1 MLIKQIVKRGNSNF
15 VLLPKDLLDMLNL
28 KLDDFVYLEV
38 KEKSIVITPLK
49 KIKDNNKKN
58 M

>member
-1 MLIKQIVKRGNSNF
+1 MLIKKIVKRGSSKF

-28 KLDDFVYLEV
+28 ELDDFVYLEV

-49 KIKDNNKKN
+49 KIKDNKKN